1 LCCQCM
7 WCQPCESTMGSCV
20 MVLLSPVGKDATSL
34 VNGGQQPAIAAAIAK
49 DPMKAVVVP
58 VLPWTPRGNQVY
70 LPLRRLQPGR
80 APGRHAFRTLLTCD
94 LYRSPP
100 LGPPAP
106 QLLDAISRR
115 DRAGTGDGQALP
127 RVGIEDREAWPP
139 PPSGG
144 RVMNNGIAPDRIRRG
159 CPRRRS
165 RARAPRTPGPPCVPD
180 LQTFALPDAP
190 DGLALHPPCSPF
202 KR

>member
-1 LCCQCM
+1 MCPSRSVAKKSNSGKENSL
-7 WCQPCESTMGSCV
+7 QPKAIIQAGACV
-20 MVLLSPVGKDATSL
+20 DSQITQEPKGQGDRTLKSL
-34 VNGGQQPAIAAAIAK
+34 
-49 DPMKAVVVP
+49 
-58 VLPWTPRGNQVY
+58 VY